1 MGREGIMRKIRIGSK
16 LIGEEEPCFII
27 AEAGVNHNGDI
38 KLAKKLIDA
47 AKDAGADAVK
57 FQTFHAEEIVTL
69 KSEKAIYQH
78 RAKEKTQYEML
89 KALELSFD
97 EFRELK
103 RYCDNKGIEF
113 ISTPYDIKSVEFLNE
128 IGINRYK
135 VASADIIN
143 KPLIEAIVKTKRQI
157 ILSTGMAT
165 LGEIERT
172 ISLIKDFGN
181 TDIILLHCTT
191 SYPTPY
197 DQVNMNV
204 LDTLK
209 KAFGLPVGYSDH
221 TLGIEI
227 PIMAVSMGAK
237 VIEKHFTLDRR
248 MEGPDHFASLEPCE
262 LKKMVEAIRNVEKS
276 FGSKRK
282 ERTDEEK
289 KNIFFMRRSVHA
301 SEDIKQGEI
310 IKENN
315 IKITRPFEGVEPWFL
330 NNILGKKIKTNVK
343 KDEAIEWGDLL

>member
-1 MGREGIMRKIRIGSK
+1 MKVKIEDK

-27 AEAGVNHNGDI
+27 AEAGVNHNGSLE
-38 KLAKKLIDA
+38 LAKKLIDA
-47 AKDAGADAVK
+47 AKEARADAVK

-69 KSEKAIYQH
+69 KSKKAIYQN

-103 RYCDNKGIEF
+103 KYCDNKDIEF
-113 ISTPYDIKSVEFLNE
+113 ISTPYDSKSVEFLNE
-128 IGINRYK
+128 IGVNRFK
-135 VASADIIN
+135 VASADLIN
-143 KPLIEAIVKTKRQI
+143 KPLIEAIAKTEKQM

-172 ISLIKDFGN
+172 ISLISDLGN
-181 TDIILLHCTT
+181 KDIILLHCTT

-197 DQVNMNV
+197 EQVNMNV

-227 PIMAVSMGAK
+227 PIMAVSTGAK
-237 VIEKHFTLDRR
+237 VIEKHFTLDRT
-248 MEGPDHFASLEPCE
+248 MEGPDHFASLEPDE
-262 LKKMVEAIRNVEKS
+262 LKKMVEAIRNVEKA
-276 FGSKRK
+276 FGSERK

-289 KNIFFMRRSVHA
+289 KNIFFMRRSIHA
-301 SEDIKQGEI
+301 SEDIKEGEL
-310 IKENN
+310 IKENT
-315 IKITRPFEGVEPWFL
+315 IKITRPVDGIEPWFL
-330 NNILGKKIKTNVK
+330 EIILGKKIRNNVK
-343 KDEAIEWGDLL
+343 KDEPIKWEDLL